1 MRGFMRR
8 RRVWRRARS
17 MRATTFIA
25 VLIALLSSTVLAAP
39 LAAEA
44 QQPAKVFRLGLLGT
58 VPLTEPGASRIWDG
72 FLEGLWQLGY
82 VEGQNIVI
90 EVRFSEG
97 RYERVPALAAE
108 LVRLKV
114 DVIVAAS
121 HTADAAKGATSRP
134 CPDSP
139 AWRPCRIRPIQA
151 ARAPCERRRSRDDP

>member
-1 MRGFMRR
+1 MRR
-8 RRVWRRARS
+8 RRVWRHARS

-25 VLIALLSSTVLAAP
+25 VLIALLSITVRAAP
-39 LAAEA
+39 LAAGAAASE
-44 QQPAKVFRLGLLGT
+44 VFRLGLLGT

-90 EVRFSEG
+90 ERRFSEE

-108 LVRLKV
+108 LVRPKV

-121 HTADAAKGATSRP
+121 SGLLT
-134 CPDSP
+134 
-139 AWRPCRIRPIQA
+139 
-151 ARAPCERRRSRDDP
+151 